1 MQVDAFVQL
10 ALIEKS
16 KRVFANDPD
25 IFLSFPLLS
34 PLTFSPQTLA
44 SLSAPAS
51 AADYAAAVDFA
62 RVVNFLPHDM
72 VASGLGDR
80 YLWDVYRDVLQ
91 HADHA
96 VGSTDTVGV
105 IGGGLLHDVGP
116 DGKPTESAVYRAY
129 RQYRDAWFVARED
142 YGTHKLSGEM
152 TDNPDAAK
160 HWTEV
165 EEPALRAA
173 LAKVE
178 DDWKTLGR
186 RDEVEAA
193 LRAEQ
198 DAGQS
203 DPGSRWT
210 EWKAAFDPTIDLP
223 TDGGGASYGPTG
235 FSPKDFASANAPWL
249 HFDLSAAEMA
259 SLVRD
264 APAALKVVLDDGSGS
279 VIDHVSFEYRSVA
292 LLRPWFNSNVL
303 TSRIWRSSDPDLMLS
318 DGADPPSGAC
328 PGYVA
333 ALVFIRN
340 LQVFSRSAPTA
351 APVNSDLRFTIA
363 ASRLTQRT
371 LQSARLQAAVAPAA
385 APAVM
390 PRAFLR
396 LNAESLTVAPSLAA
410 RPQLQRMAFMPAMV
424 AEPQIAQVAIV
435 RDHRL
440 PPSGM
445 PIRPLPPAAPPAAP
459 PSGPVATPP
468 PPPPSP
474 PPLDEITI
482 LAFICKRL
490 PKVPDPL
497 PDLRWV

>member
-1 MQVDAFVQL
+1 MQMDAFVQL

-16 KRVFANDPD
+16 KRVFATDPD

-34 PLTFSPQTLA
+34 PLTFSPQALA
-44 SLSAPAS
+44 SLSAPVS

-62 RVVNFLPHDM
+62 RIVNFLPHDM
-72 VASGLGDR
+72 VASDMGDR
-80 YLWDVYRDVLQ
+80 YLWDVYGDILK

-96 VGSTDTVGV
+96 VVSTDHVGAAV
-105 IGGGLLHDVGP
+105 TGLLYDVAS

-142 YGTHKLSGEM
+142 YGAHKLSGEM

-165 EEPALRAA
+165 EEPTLRAA
-173 LAKVE
+173 LAKAE
-178 DDWKTLGR
+178 ADWTTLGR

-193 LRAEQ
+193 LQAEQ
-198 DAGQS
+198 DAGQR

-210 EWKAAFDPTIDLP
+210 EWKAAFNPDIDFP
-223 TDGGGASYGPTG
+223 TDGGGAPYGPTG
-235 FSPKDFASANAPWL
+235 LSPKDFAGGNTPWL

-264 APAALKVVLDDGSGS
+264 TPAALKVVLDDDSGS
-279 VIDHVSFEYRSVA
+279 VIDHVFFEYRSVA
-292 LLRPWFNSNVL
+292 VLRPWFNSNVL
-303 TSRIWRSSDPDLMLS
+303 TSRIWRSSDPNLMLS
-318 DGADPPSGAC
+318 GGGDPPSGAC

-333 ALVFIRN
+333 ALVFIRS
-340 LQVFSRSAPTA
+340 LQVFSRAAPTA
-351 APVNSDLRFTIA
+351 TPVNSDLRFTLA

-371 LQSARLQAAVAPAA
+371 LQPVRLQAAVAPAA

-390 PRAFLR
+390 PRAFIR
-396 LNAESLTVAPSLAA
+396 LNADSLTAAPSLAA
-410 RPQLQRMAFMPAMV
+410 RPQLQRMAFVPAMM
-424 AEPQIAQVAIV
+424 AEPRTAQVAIV

-440 PPSGM
+440 PSGT
-445 PIRPLPPAAPPAAP
+445 PIRPIHGTVAPPAAP
-459 PSGPVATPP
+459 AATPP
-468 PPPPSP
+468 PPPPP
-474 PPLDEITI
+474 PPDVFTI

-497 PDLRWV
+497 PNLRWI